1 MCALFQCFSIYQVT
15 LHQQVDFIFLE
26 NVAFGAGE
34 EKQHAVWGNGN
45 PDDRIDIVVFPV
57 DGFWGDGFPHD
68 ISFGIDYR
76 YENRVVHHYIE
87 IENAEL
93 IEQNAWYKDE
103 GRRHIKQNVAGSV
116 SQRVTDQNRQE
127 DNQKMQQAYDK
138 DYAWGYDGGFC
149 PLCKKLLAAFLCL
162 RHVVVQ
168 KFSPIEVDDEWGNDG
183 TDFQRERKH
192 ETGTVVYEE

>member
-1 MCALFQCFSIYQVT
+1 MGRWEAFVVKFCVRLVPMF
-15 LHQQVDFIFLE
+15 LHISGNPPSASRFYLSRKRCIW
-26 NVAFGAGE
+26 GGE

-93 IEQNAWYKDE
+93 IEQNARYKDE
-103 GRRHIKQNVAGSV
+103 GGA
-116 SQRVTDQNRQE
+116 T
-127 DNQKMQQAYDK
+127 
-138 DYAWGYDGGFC
+138 
-149 PLCKKLLAAFLCL
+149 
-162 RHVVVQ
+162 
-168 KFSPIEVDDEWGNDG
+168 
-183 TDFQRERKH
+183 
-192 ETGTVVYEE
+192 